1 MSKHCPEHVETFVT
15 ESRDLLNTYMSVCG
29 LLIDMNDL
37 LKKHAA
43 ILATLLMQT
52 IGVVDLNSVQTMF
65 LLCDSV

>member
-15 ESRDLLNTYMSVCG
+15 ESRDLSNTYMSVCG

-52 IGVVDLNSVQTMF
+52 IGVVD
-65 LLCDSV
+65 